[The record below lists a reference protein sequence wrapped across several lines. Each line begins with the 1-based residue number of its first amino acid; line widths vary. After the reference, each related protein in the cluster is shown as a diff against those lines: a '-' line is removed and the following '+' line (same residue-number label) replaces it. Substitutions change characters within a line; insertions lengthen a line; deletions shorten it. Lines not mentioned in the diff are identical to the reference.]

1 MENLLFAAPQR
12 KHATKRKKSKKGKVR
27 IIRITTIKYRVFRKT
42 LRKKKK
48 SKIFPTHVWF
58 KGGSEKDYYIKG
70 AINQQRLGID
80 PGNIDSYEKQLD
92 KIAIGK
98 SVTSIDEAAF
108 ANNEFLDIV
117 TIPDSVKSIG
127 EGAFAGCFSL
137 DELTIP
143 ASVTSIGDYIFD
155 RCEAIDSVTFLG
167 MTVDQVKAIYNRFNL
182 RTGVVV
188 HCTDGDFT
196 T

>member
-58 KGGSEKDYYIKG
+58 EDGSEKDFYIKG
-70 AINQQRLGID
+70 AINNQRLGID
-80 PGNIDSYEKQLD
+80 PDNIDPYKNQPS
-92 KIAIGK
+92 KIDIGE
-98 SVTSIDEAAF
+98 SVTSIDEAGF
-108 ANNEFLDIV
+108 AGNEFLDIV

-127 EGAFAGCFSL
+127 EGAFAGCFGL

-143 ASVTSIGDYIFD
+143 ASVKSIGDYIFD
-155 RCEAIDSVTFLG
+155 RC
-167 MTVDQVKAIYNRFNL
+167 
-182 RTGVVV
+182 
-188 HCTDGDFT
+188 
-196 T
+196 